1 MADVHNPNLIADDV
15 AGAQFTTP
23 AGSASIGV
31 CAGDPNGV
39 VAGSVGDHV
48 NEEGTTRW
56 WVNVDGGT
64 GWAVPP
70 AVLAAPPAP
79 ILRIVGGNVGVEVL
93 EADATAGLW
102 FTGYTR
108 RVPEVLVHDALEPW
122 IGNGLRCEL
131 LRRQPK
137 GSRANGQRW
146 THPSPGVARKWD
158 GGGSNTFIPRT
169 RTEWPVTSV
178 GQVVP
183 VHEFLL
189 DGWFK
194 RGEIKYRAGGFA
206 TVDAP
211 IPTRLPRVN
220 PLSTRSAWTSLLQPL
235 RVAFRYSAYDP
246 GSQEWVPGAPTAT
259 LLVRPV
265 QSPLRFDHRGT
276 VGAWPERQ
284 AELNPGFDPK
294 HFTCSVGGR

>member
-70 AVLAAPPAP
+70 AVLAPPPAP

-102 FTGYTR
+102 LTGYTL

-131 LRRQPK
+131 LRRQP
-137 GSRANGQRW
+137 
-146 THPSPGVARKWD
+146 TAR
-158 GGGSNTFIPRT
+158 SN
-169 RTEWPVTSV
+169 
-178 GQVVP
+178 
-183 VHEFLL
+183 
-189 DGWFK
+189 
-194 RGEIKYRAGGFA
+194 
-206 TVDAP
+206 
-211 IPTRLPRVN
+211 
-220 PLSTRSAWTSLLQPL
+220 
-235 RVAFRYSAYDP
+235 
-246 GSQEWVPGAPTAT
+246 
-259 LLVRPV
+259 
-265 QSPLRFDHRGT
+265 
-276 VGAWPERQ
+276 
-284 AELNPGFDPK
+284 
-294 HFTCSVGGR
+294 